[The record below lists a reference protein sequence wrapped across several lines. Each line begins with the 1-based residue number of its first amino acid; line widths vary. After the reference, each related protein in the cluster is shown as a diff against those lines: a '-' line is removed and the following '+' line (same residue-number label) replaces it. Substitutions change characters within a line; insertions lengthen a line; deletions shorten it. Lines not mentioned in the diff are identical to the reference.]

1 VLIANDAPEGMT
13 RVFTTENKVEEA
25 VNAPSYLA
33 LAIDPAEK
41 RPIAA
46 T

>member
-1 VLIANDAPEGMT
+1 MT
-13 RVFTTENKVEEA
+13 VGNGSRVSFATENKAEEA

-41 RPIAA
+41 RPTAA

>member
-1 VLIANDAPEGMT
+1 MALRNGS
-13 RVFTTENKVEEA
+13 RVSFATENKAEGA

-33 LAIDPAEK
+33 LAINSAEK
-41 RPIAA
+41 RPTAA